1 MTVNSSASDVMTV
14 DSSAA
19 DVEHQMPVAA
29 TSLSDGA
36 ISGVTGRLERLLVR
50 IVALEFL
57 LIAGTCYLTSA
68 IYYGTFLATWPPIEH
83 YVPAALSIALLV
95 LLTAL
100 GFKHYIGVQ
109 AQSRDRFMWSGIGAV
124 ALAFSLFLSL
134 LFVFKIA
141 DWYSRGT
148 FFFQFMGASIAM
160 LMTRATMH
168 AHIRRAITSGAV
180 EARRA
185 VFIGDPND
193 NRDILN
199 NLRQSGIRSV
209 GNLPLPY
216 IHGNTVP
223 GVGAF
228 SRNIRSFVEKCRA
241 FEPDDIIFLATPSDL
256 PRIACVADALSE
268 LPVTV
273 HIIPMGASDLWASS
287 KVVNFGGT
295 VTVQV
300 LHPPLSAFDLA
311 AKRAFDICIA
321 GLGLLMLSPLL
332 LAVSLAI
339 RLDSRG
345 PVFFRQIRHGYN
357 NEVIGVLKFRSMTTI
372 EDGRHFKQAVKNDP
386 RVTRAGRILRPT
398 NIDELPQLV
407 NVLLGEMS
415 IVGPRPHPIALNETF
430 AEQISPFSR
439 RHKVK
444 PGITGWAQVNGY
456 RGETDTIE
464 KMRRR
469 IECDLYYIDNWSFL
483 LDIKIILMTL
493 FSKRAYTN
501 AL

>member
-1 MTVNSSASDVMTV
+1 MTINFSASGVKHRMSV
-14 DSSAA
+14 D
-19 DVEHQMPVAA
+19 A
-29 TSLSDGA
+29 TSLGDSATSTA
-36 ISGVTGRLERLLVR
+36 IGRLERLLVQ

-57 LIAGTCYLTSA
+57 VIAGTCYLTSA
-68 IYYGTFLATWPPIEH
+68 IYYETFLSTWPPLEQ
-83 YVPAALSIALLV
+83 YGPAALSIALLV
-95 LLTAL
+95 LFTAL
-100 GFKHYIGVQ
+100 GFKQYVGVQ

-148 FFFQFMGASIAM
+148 FFFQFVGAATAI
-160 LMTRATMH
+160 LITRGTIH
-168 AHIRRAITSGAV
+168 AHIRHAISSGAV

-185 VFIGDPND
+185 VVIGDPND
-193 NRDILN
+193 NREILN

-209 GNLPLPY
+209 GRLPLPH

-223 GVGAF
+223 GAGAF
-228 SRNIRSFVEKCRA
+228 SHNIRKFVDRCRA
-241 FEPDDIIFLATPSDL
+241 FKPDDIIFLATPCDL
-256 PRIACVADALSE
+256 PRIACAADALSE

-273 HIIPMGASDLWASS
+273 HIIPIGATDLWASS
-287 KVVNFGGT
+287 KVANFGGI

-300 LHPPLSAFDLA
+300 LHPPLSALDRF

-321 GLGLLMLSPLL
+321 GLALLVFSPLL
-332 LAVSLAI
+332 LAVS
-339 RLDSRG
+339 LDSRG
-345 PVFFRQIRHGYN
+345 PVFFRQTRHGYN
-357 NEVIGVLKFRSMTTI
+357 NEVIKVLKFRSMTTI
-372 EDGRHFKQAVKNDP
+372 EDGCRFKQAVKNDP
-386 RVTRAGRILRPT
+386 RVTRVGRILRRT

-415 IVGPRPHPIALNETF
+415 IVGPRPHPIALNEAF
-430 AEQISPFSR
+430 AERISPLSR
-439 RHKVK
+439 RHRVK
-444 PGITGWAQVNGY
+444 PGITGWAQVRGY

-483 LDIKIILMTL
+483 LDMKIIVMTL

-501 AL
+501 AV

>member
-1 MTVNSSASDVMTV
+1 MTVNFFASDV
-14 DSSAA
+14 A
-19 DVEHQMPVAA
+19 HQIGDDA
-29 TSLSDGA
+29 TPRV
-36 ISGVTGRLERLLVR
+36 IGRLERLLVR
-50 IVALEFL
+50 IVALESL
-57 LIAGTCYLTSA
+57 LVAGTCYITSA
-68 IYYGTFLATWPPIEH
+68 IYYETFLATWPPIEQ
-83 YVPAALSIALLV
+83 YVPAALFIAFLV

-100 GFKHYIGVQ
+100 GFKHYVGIQ
-109 AQSRDRFMWSGIGAV
+109 AQPRDRFMWSGIGAV

-148 FFFQFMGASIAM
+148 FFFQFIGTGVVVLIARASTH
-160 LMTRATMH
+160 TR
-168 AHIRRAITSGAV
+168 IRRAIRSGAV

-185 VFIGDPND
+185 VLVGDPTE

-199 NLRQSGIRSV
+199 NLKQFGIRAV
-209 GNLPLPY
+209 GSLPFPRV
-216 IHGNTVP
+216 HGNTVP
-223 GVGAF
+223 GVGVF
-228 SRNIRSFVEKCRA
+228 SHNIRKFVEKCRA
-241 FEPDDIIFLATPSDL
+241 FKPDDIIFLAAPSDL

-273 HIIPMGASDLWASS
+273 HMIPMGASDLWGSS
-287 KVVNFGGT
+287 KVVNFGGI

-300 LHPPLSAFDLA
+300 LHPPLSAFDLV
-311 AKRAFDICIA
+311 AKRAFDICISS
-321 GLGLLMLSPLL
+321 LTLLVCSPFLL
-332 LAVSLAI
+332 VVALAI
-339 RLDSRG
+339 KLDSRG
-345 PVFFRQIRHGYN
+345 PVFFRQTRHGYN

-372 EDGRHFKQAVKNDP
+372 EDGRQFKQAVKNDP
-386 RVTRAGRILRPT
+386 RVTRVGRFLRRT

-415 IVGPRPHPIALNETF
+415 IVGPRPHPIALNEAF
-430 AEQISPFSR
+430 AERISPLSR

-456 RGETDTIE
+456 RGETDTVE

-469 IECDLYYIDNWSFL
+469 IECDLFYIDNWSFF

-493 FSKRAYTN
+493 FSKRAYAN
-501 AL
+501 AV

>member
-1 MTVNSSASDVMTV
+1 MTVNFSASGVKHRMPVEVTSLGD
-14 DSSAA
+14 SAA
-19 DVEHQMPVAA
+19 SMA
-29 TSLSDGA
+29 
-36 ISGVTGRLERLLVR
+36 TGRLERLLVQ

-57 LIAGTCYLTSA
+57 VIAGTCYLASG
-68 IYYGTFLATWPPIEH
+68 IYYEAFLSRWPPVEQ

-95 LLTAL
+95 LLGAL
-100 GFKHYIGVQ
+100 GFKHYVGVQ
-109 AQSRDRFMWSGIGAV
+109 TQSRDRFMWSGIGVV

-141 DWYSRGT
+141 EWYSRGT
-148 FFFQFMGASIAM
+148 FFFQFIGAGTAM
-160 LMTRATMH
+160 LIARGTMH
-168 AHIRRAITSGAV
+168 AHIRRAIASGAV

-185 VFIGDPND
+185 VVIGDSND

-199 NLRQSGIRSV
+199 NLRQAGIRLV
-209 GNLPLPY
+209 GNLPLPH

-223 GVGAF
+223 GIGAF
-228 SRNIRSFVEKCRA
+228 SHNIRKFVEKCRA
-241 FEPDDIIFLATPSDL
+241 FKPDDVIFLAMPCDL
-256 PRIACVADALSE
+256 PRIACAADALSE

-273 HIIPMGASDLWASS
+273 HIIPIDAGDLWASS

-300 LHPPLSAFDLA
+300 LHPPLSGFDRI
-311 AKRAFDICIA
+311 AKRAFDICAA
-321 GLGLLMLSPLL
+321 GLALLVFSPLL

-339 RLDSRG
+339 KLDSRG
-345 PVFFRQIRHGYN
+345 PIFFRQTRHGYN
-357 NEVIGVLKFRSMTTI
+357 NEVIKVLKFRSMTTI
-372 EDGRHFKQAVKNDP
+372 EDGRGFKQAVRNDP
-386 RVTRAGRILRPT
+386 RVTRVGGILRRT

-415 IVGPRPHPIALNETF
+415 IVGPRPHPIALNEAF
-430 AEQISPFSR
+430 AERISPFSR

-444 PGITGWAQVNGY
+444 PGITGWAQVNGH

-469 IECDLYYIDNWSFL
+469 VECDLYYIDNWSFL
-483 LDIKIILMTL
+483 LDIKIIVMTL

-501 AL
+501 AV

>member
-1 MTVNSSASDVMTV
+1 MTVNTSASDV
-14 DSSAA
+14 A
-19 DVEHQMPVAA
+19 HQIGVAA
-29 TSLSDGA
+29 EALSDNPSPPV
-36 ISGVTGRLERLLVR
+36 ISRLERLLVR
-50 IVALEFL
+50 VVALEFFL
-57 LIAGTCYLTSA
+57 VAGTCYITSA
-68 IYYGTFLATWPPIEH
+68 IYYQTFLATWPPLEQ
-83 YVPAALSIALLV
+83 YVPASLFIASLV

-100 GFKHYIGVQ
+100 GFKNYVGIQ
-109 AQSRDRFMWSGIGAV
+109 TQSRDRFMWSGIGAV

-148 FFFQFMGASIAM
+148 FFFQFIGTGVAVLIARASTH
-160 LMTRATMH
+160 TR
-168 AHIRRAITSGAV
+168 IRRAIRSGAV

-185 VFIGDPND
+185 VLVGDPTENP
-193 NRDILN
+193 DIMN
-199 NLRQSGIRSV
+199 NLREFGIRAM
-209 GNLPLPY
+209 GTLPLPHV
-216 IHGNTVP
+216 HGNTVP
-223 GVGAF
+223 GVGVF
-228 SRNIRSFVEKCRA
+228 SYNIRKFVEKCRA
-241 FEPDDIIFLATPSDL
+241 FKPDDIIFLAAPSDL

-273 HIIPMGASDLWASS
+273 HMIPMGASDLWGSS
-287 KVVNFGGT
+287 KVVNFGGV

-300 LHPPLSAFDLA
+300 LHPPLSAFDLV

-321 GLGLLMLSPLL
+321 
-332 LAVSLAI
+332 SLALLVCSPFLLVVSVAI
-339 RLDSRG
+339 KLESRG

-357 NEVIGVLKFRSMTTI
+357 NEVIRVLKFRSMTTV

-386 RVTRAGRILRPT
+386 RVTRVGRIVRRT

-415 IVGPRPHPIALNETF
+415 IVGPRPHPIALNEAF
-430 AEQISPFSR
+430 AERISPLSR

-456 RGETDTIE
+456 RGETDTID

-469 IECDLYYIDNWSFL
+469 IECDLFYIDNWSFL

-493 FSKRAYTN
+493 FSKRAYAN
-501 AL
+501 AV

>member
-1 MTVNSSASDVMTV
+1 MTVSSSAPGVK
-14 DSSAA
+14 
-19 DVEHQMPVAA
+19 HRMPVGA
-29 TSLSDGA
+29 TSLGDSA
-36 ISGVTGRLERLLVR
+36 ASTVNGRLERLLVQ

-57 LIAGTCYLTSA
+57 VITATCYLASA
-68 IYYGTFLATWPPIEH
+68 IYYETFLSTWAPLEQ
-83 YVPAALSIALLV
+83 YGPAALSIALLV

-100 GFKHYIGVQ
+100 GFKHYVGVQ

-124 ALAFSLFLSL
+124 ALAFSLFLSF

-148 FFFQFMGASIAM
+148 FFFQFIGAATAI
-160 LMTRATMH
+160 LITRGILH
-168 AHIRRAITSGAV
+168 AHIRRAIASGAV

-185 VFIGDPND
+185 VVIGDPND

-209 GNLPLPY
+209 GHLPLPH

-228 SRNIRSFVEKCRA
+228 SHNIRKFVDRCRA
-241 FEPDDIIFLATPSDL
+241 FKPDDIIFLATPSDL
-256 PRIACVADALSE
+256 PRIACAADALSE

-273 HIIPMGASDLWASS
+273 HIIPIGASDLWASS
-287 KVVNFGGT
+287 KVVNFGGI

-300 LHPPLSAFDLA
+300 LHPPLSALDRF

-321 GLGLLMLSPLL
+321 IAALLAFSPLL

-345 PVFFRQIRHGYN
+345 PVFFRQTRHGYN
-357 NEVIGVLKFRSMTTI
+357 NEVIKVFKFRSMTTI
-372 EDGRHFKQAVKNDP
+372 EDGRHFKQAVRNDP
-386 RVTRAGRILRPT
+386 RVTRLGRILRRT

-415 IVGPRPHPIALNETF
+415 IVGPRPHPIALNEAF
-430 AEQISPFSR
+430 AGRISPLSR

-444 PGITGWAQVNGY
+444 PGITGWAQVNGH

-464 KMRRR
+464 KMQRR
-469 IECDLYYIDNWSFL
+469 IECDLYYVDNWSFL
-483 LDIKIILMTL
+483 LDIKIIVMTL

-501 AL
+501 AV

>member
-1 MTVNSSASDVMTV
+1 MTINFLASGGVKHRMSV
-14 DSSAA
+14 D
-19 DVEHQMPVAA
+19 A
-29 TSLSDGA
+29 TSLGDSAASTA
-36 ISGVTGRLERLLVR
+36 IGRLERLLVQ

-57 LIAGTCYLTSA
+57 VIAGTSYLASA
-68 IYYGTFLATWPPIEH
+68 IYYETFLSTWPPIEQ

-100 GFKHYIGVQ
+100 GFKHYVGVQ

-148 FFFQFMGASIAM
+148 FFFQFIGAGIAM
-160 LMTRATMH
+160 LTTRGVMH
-168 AHIRRAITSGAV
+168 AHIRRAIASGAV

-185 VFIGDPND
+185 VVIGDPYE

-209 GNLPLPY
+209 GNLPLPH

-228 SRNIRSFVEKCRA
+228 SHNIRKFVDRCRA
-241 FEPDDIIFLATPSDL
+241 LKPDDIIFLGRPGDL
-256 PRIACVADALSE
+256 PQIACAADALSE

-273 HIIPMGASDLWASS
+273 HIIPIGASDLWASS

-300 LHPPLSAFDLA
+300 LHPPLSAFDRF

-321 GLGLLMLSPLL
+321 IAALLAFSPLL

-345 PVFFRQIRHGYN
+345 PVFFRQTRHGYN
-357 NEVIGVLKFRSMTTI
+357 NEVIKVFKFRSMTTI
-372 EDGRHFKQAVKNDP
+372 EDGRHFKQAVRDDP
-386 RVTRAGRILRPT
+386 RVTRVGRILRRT

-415 IVGPRPHPIALNETF
+415 IVGPRPHPIALNEAF
-430 AEQISPFSR
+430 AGRISPLSR

-444 PGITGWAQVNGY
+444 PGITGWAQVNGH

-464 KMRRR
+464 KMQRR
-469 IECDLYYIDNWSFL
+469 IECDLYYVDNWSFL
-483 LDIKIILMTL
+483 LDIKIIVMTL

-501 AL
+501 AV